1 MNQSMDSHENRL
13 RAAAQGLPYP
23 PTPDIARAVLQRLA
37 EVPTTTARHKPYAAR
52 RRFVLVAGTLIL
64 VLLAGLLAVPSVRAA
79 VIEFLQVGVIRIILP
94 NPTPT
99 LTPTTP
105 SISSSAPTFM
115 PTRLPQPS
123 PTPKYLIAINE
134 LQGETTLE
142 AAMKKASFTLQLP
155 TYPENLGEPQRVFV
169 QDLGGTM
176 VVMVWTAADN
186 PENAALVLYQI
197 APESWA
203 GEKSKPTSLEYT
215 QVNGREAVWAEGP
228 YVLYLTDGDLDLR
241 RLIPG
246 HTLIWEEGD
255 ITYRLESYLSLSQTI
270 KIAESL
276 NPIP

>member
-1 MNQSMDSHENRL
+1 
-13 RAAAQGLPYP
+13 
-23 PTPDIARAVLQRLA
+23 
-37 EVPTTTARHKPYAAR
+37 
-52 RRFVLVAGTLIL
+52 VLVAGTLIL

-99 LTPTTP
+99 PTPTLS
-105 SISSSAPTFM
+105 SISSSAPTLI
-115 PTRLPQPS
+115 PTRPPRPS
-123 PTPKYLIAINE
+123 PTPKDLIAINE

-142 AAMKKASFTLQLP
+142 AAIQKASFTLRLP
-155 TYPENLGEPQRVFV
+155 AYPENLGEPERVFV

-176 VVMVWTAADN
+176 VVMVWTEPEN
-186 PENAALVLYQI
+186 PEKAELVLYQI

-203 GEKSKPTSLEYT
+203 GEKSRPRSLEHT

-241 RLIPG
+241 RLIAG
-246 HTLIWEEGD
+246 HTLIWEEDG
-255 ITYRLESYLSLSQTI
+255 ITYRIEGPPSLSQAI

-276 NPIP
+276 KPIP